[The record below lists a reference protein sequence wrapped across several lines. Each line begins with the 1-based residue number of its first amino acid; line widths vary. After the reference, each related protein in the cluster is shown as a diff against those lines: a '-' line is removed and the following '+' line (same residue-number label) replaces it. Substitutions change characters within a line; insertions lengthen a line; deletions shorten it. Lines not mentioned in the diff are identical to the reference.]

1 MYVYIN
7 FSTFTSTFIPQNE
20 VAAFLSKAL
29 TMPKPTVVSKPVAT
43 LVSSLSTGTDGVT
56 VLKVK
61 EPRGKKDR
69 GETKDGKVKRNYYQE
84 KKRKLAELIAMGVSV
99 DSCEFFSPTFTYI
112 D

>member
-1 MYVYIN
+1 
-7 FSTFTSTFIPQNE
+7 
-20 VAAFLSKAL
+20 
-29 TMPKPTVVSKPVAT
+29 MPKPTVVSKPVAT